1 MLVILER
8 KCSRTKEYNNESPY
22 SNNHNVKSREKLE
35 HIFLHS
41 HQSDKPA
48 PDAEGNIKLLH
59 RQWKMRDFEDQED
72 YFCLIDLDY
81 VIFTEDDVLAEW
93 LEDIEKLVLDHD

>member
-1 MLVILER
+1 MQKATSNSYID
-8 KCSRTKEYNNESPY
+8 NE
-22 SNNHNVKSREKLE
+22 K
-35 HIFLHS
+35 
-41 HQSDKPA
+41 
-48 PDAEGNIKLLH
+48 
-59 RQWKMRDFEDQED
+59 WDFEDQED